1 VYPQIKKEMKQMHF
15 RKGTHTF
22 VVLGILMGSAAIAHA
37 GDACKN
43 VKFKFT
49 NKHDSGGMIELR
61 QVKYF
66 NKANGA
72 WQTEDVKHF
81 ECPQGHTCT
90 TTGDN
95 LRDSEGE
102 ALTKFRL
109 VYRYKGPKDTD
120 NWSDNV
126 EGGDKEPNDATCN
139 ANKTY
144 PGGKDSWTIFGT
156 K

>member
-1 VYPQIKKEMKQMHF
+1 MQF
-15 RKGTHTF
+15 RKVTYTL
-22 VVLGILMGSAAIAHA
+22 VVLAIVMASTAIAHA

-49 NKHDSGGMIELR
+49 NKHSAGGPIELR

-66 NKANGA
+66 NKANGS

-81 ECPQGHTCT
+81 ECKQGYTCT

-120 NWSDNV
+120 NWSDDV
-126 EGGDKEPNDATCN
+126 EGGDKEPDDPTCN

-144 PGGKDSWTIFGT
+144 PGGKNTWTIFGT